1 MGRQAGSRLRL
12 GGREALCPRGSYV
25 PSRHS
30 WFPSAHSRQR
40 SWSRCSAGYIRD
52 GMADVPKV
60 RRCFLQQPVSKSVP
74 NLGTKPLAL
83 FSEKCSTMILQ
94 LCLQSI
100 SISTTQELVTNA
112 QAPGATESTPGW
124 ESAFCL
130 AAPQETLRCPQ
141 GGQRCM
147 KGEEAG

>member
-1 MGRQAGSRLRL
+1 M
-12 GGREALCPRGSYV
+12 REALCPRGSYV

-40 SWSRCSAGYIRD
+40 SWSDAQLDTS
-52 GMADVPKV
+52 GMVWLMFPEV
-60 RRCFLQQPVSKSVP
+60 WRCFLQQPVSKSVP
-74 NLGTKPLAL
+74 NLGTKLLAL
-83 FSEKCSTMILQ
+83 FSEKCSTDDSPTVA
-94 LCLQSI
+94 CSPV

-112 QAPGATESTPGW
+112 QAPGATESSPPRW

-130 AAPQETLRCPQ
+130 AAPQGTLRCPQ

-147 KGEEAG
+147 KGEEAE